1 MIRSPLQILVLA
13 CLVLLGGCQR
23 TVDVLTPNTRQP
35 FKEFQVIKAYK
46 KSDVSG
52 DSVFVEVSALS
63 SYLYFSKSKSRME
76 VIDGKKR
83 LVVSVYCSRT
93 PDKEFIRTP
102 NGTFLKKIW
111 TEPTITYDRLF
122 YEDDA
127 GLHEVKIRNW
137 ASALDTLH
145 STSKATDLFSN
156 P

>member
-1 MIRSPLQILVLA
+1 MKSALLILSLA

-52 DSVFVEVSALS
+52 DSVFVEVSVLS

-76 VIDGKKR
+76 VIDGKNC

-111 TEPTITYDRLF
+111 TEPKITAERLF

-127 GLHEVKIRNW
+127 GLHEVKIQKW
-137 ASALDTLH
+137 EPGL
-145 STSKATDLFSN
+145 
-156 P
+156 